1 MDSWHN
7 IGPAEFKQKISQ
19 QQETAVRRTVAAILI
34 ALFPFAALAADDG
47 LRPVTHD
54 DVWLM
59 KRLSTP
65 VVSPDG
71 RLAVVAVTEPSY
83 EEEGTASD
91 LWLIDVTGEAEPR
104 RLTATNEAEGGV
116 DWSPD
121 GRRIAFTT
129 KRGTDEVNQ
138 VYVLNMDGPGEAVR
152 ITNVSTGANTPKWS
166 PDGSRIAFESRVY
179 PGAADDEANAAEKKA
194 REERKFNVSA
204 FEIFPI
210 RQWDR
215 WRDDLQTHLF
225 VQDAEADAVAT
236 DLLLGSNLVSGAGFG
251 GVEGRSNDSLAPV
264 WTPDGTAIV
273 ISATTNLDEAAHTHT
288 LYHLYKVPA
297 SGGDIEALTDS
308 EDWSCQK
315 AMFSDDGRALYCQLE
330 AANEHVYNLTEV
342 ARFDWDGERVSGKSN
357 IITESFDRSVSGM
370 DVSANGKTVFVTAHD
385 AGRSRVFSLPSK
397 GGTVKA
403 LNTDSRGV
411 YSGVQVAGR
420 TLVARW
426 QSSAVPAEV
435 VRVNA
440 STGLHTP
447 LSQFN
452 TEFAAQ
458 LDRPAFLEFWFENS
472 NGHQVHSWLTLP
484 PGFDETQKYPL
495 VLLIHGG
502 PFSSSLDADH
512 VRWSAH
518 LLASAGYI
526 VLQTD
531 YTGSVGYGVDF
542 SRAIQG
548 TPLKQPG
555 DDLVQAAAEAI
566 ERYPFIDADR
576 QAAAGAS
583 YGGHLVNWLQATT
596 THYKALVGHAGLVD
610 LEGQYSSSDTIF
622 HREIMNGGPAWE
634 EANTTWRDESPANH
648 AGDFSTPILLTI
660 GEKDFRVPVNQ
671 TIAAWSYVQRMQVPG
686 KLLVFHDANHW
697 IMKGE
702 EARYYWNEVHEWLGE
717 YL

>member
-1 MDSWHN
+1 M
-7 IGPAEFKQKISQ
+7 
-19 QQETAVRRTVAAILI
+19 RRTVVAILI

-47 LRPVTHD
+47 LRAVTHD

-71 RLAVVAVTEPSY
+71 RLAIVAVTVPSY

-91 LWLIDVTGEAEPR
+91 LWLIAVAGDSEPR
-104 RLTATNEAEGGV
+104 RLTATKEAEGGV

-121 GRRIAFTT
+121 GRRIAFST
-129 KRGTDEVNQ
+129 KRGKDEVNQ
-138 VYVLNMDGPGEAVR
+138 IYVLNMDGPGEAVR
-152 ITNVSTGANTPKWS
+152 ITNLSTGAKTPKWS
-166 PDGSRIAFESRVY
+166 PEGSRIAFESRVY
-179 PGAADDEANAAEKKA
+179 PGAMDEEANAAEKKA
-194 REERKFNVSA
+194 REERKYNVSA

-215 WRDDLQTHLF
+215 WRDDLQTHLL
-225 VQDAEADAVAT
+225 VQDAEAGADAT
-236 DLLLGSNLVSGAGFG
+236 NLLAGSDLVSGAGFG

-264 WTPDGTAIV
+264 WTPDGAAIV
-273 ISATTNLDEAAHTHT
+273 ISATTNLDEAAHAHT

-297 SGGDIEALTDS
+297 SDGDIEALTAS

-315 AMFSDDGRALYCQLE
+315 AMFSDDGRALYCELE
-330 AANEHVYNLTEV
+330 AANEHIYNLTEV
-342 ARFDWDGERVSGKSN
+342 ARFDWDGERTSSGPR
-357 IITESFDRSVSGM
+357 IITASFDRSVSGM
-370 DVSANGKTVFVTAHD
+370 DVSANGKTVFITAHD

-397 GGTVKA
+397 GGTVKT
-403 LNTDSRGV
+403 LGPDGRGV
-411 YSGVQVAGR
+411 YAGVQVAGR
-420 TLVARW
+420 QLVGRW
-426 QSSAVPAEV
+426 ASSATPAEV
-435 VRVNA
+435 VRINA
-440 STGLHTP
+440 STGQHTP

-452 TEFAAQ
+452 FELAAQ
-458 LDRPAFLEFWFENS
+458 LDRPAFREFWFENLNS
-472 NGHQVHSWLTLP
+472 HQVHSWLTLP
-484 PGFDETQKYPL
+484 PAFDETQKYPL

-512 VRWSAH
+512 VRWSSY
-518 LLASAGYI
+518 LLASAGYV

-531 YTGSVGYGVDF
+531 YTGSVGYGVEF
-542 SRAIQG
+542 SRDIQG

-566 ERYPFIDADR
+566 KQFPFIDANR

-583 YGGHLVNWLQATT
+583 YGGHLVNWLQVTT

-622 HREIMNGGPAWE
+622 HREIMNGGAAWE

-648 AGDFSTPILLTI
+648 AGNFSTPILLTI
-660 GEKDFRVPVNQ
+660 GEKDYRVPVNQ

-686 KLLVFHDANHW
+686 RLLVFHDANHW

-702 EARYYWNEVHEWLGE
+702 EARYYWQQVHEFLGK